1 MTYEKPELTLVGD
14 AQDTIL
20 GIAID
25 GCDMD
30 MNYIFSPNQWETET
44 IE

>member
-1 MTYEKPELTLVGD
+1 MYEKPELTVVGE

-25 GCDMD
+25 GCDFD
-30 MNYIFSPNQWETET
+30 CTYQWTPTPPPGGNQD
-44 IE
+44 